1 MTRAHRE
8 VLDVAA
14 EAAALEGPWSPLTLA
29 TVNDYDVRVF
39 RAEGAFDRHTH
50 ADTDEL
56 FLVLRG
62 RLTIRYDDGEVVL
75 GPGELHVVPRGTPH
89 QPVAA
94 EEGTEALLLE
104 PSATVNSG
112 DEGGPRTAARR
123 VR

>member
-1 MTRAHRE
+1 VNRE
-8 VLDVAA
+8 VIDVAA
-14 EAAALEGPWSPLTLA
+14 EAAGLEGPWSPLTLA

-50 ADTDEL
+50 SDTDEL

-89 QPVAA
+89 QPVAT
-94 EEGTEALLLE
+94 EGTEGTVALLLE
-104 PSATVNSG
+104 PSATVNTG